1 MPQPEVE
8 RNSMHLP
15 EGIEDLSELAYITS
29 RKLADE
35 HGEKTGSVLLWR
47 KKGDESFHYTLTC
60 PHCGSEQASRAL
72 LTRRPYRVE
81 CYSCKK
87 SVVIEKLA
95 K

>member
-1 MPQPEVE
+1 
-8 RNSMHLP
+8 
-15 EGIEDLSELAYITS
+15 
-29 RKLADE
+29 
-35 HGEKTGSVLLWR
+35 VLLWQ
-47 KKGDESFHYTLTC
+47 KKSDEVFQYTLKC

-72 LTRRPYRVE
+72 FNRRPYRVE